1 MVHDMGHGAGAGEKA
16 QGMSQGGQSTQITHI
31 DRAKVI
37 AAVATVVGFAA
48 VFGLD
53 AAVVTGAGPAY
64 IAMSTGVAVF
74 CICVLW
80 ASTSLAPLSALAESA
95 RHVAEGDLT
104 ARVDLGPQPE
114 LKEVSEAFN
123 AMAAMM
129 QERTDDLQ
137 KKVDELTTLYETSRA
152 LGSTLDL
159 DTLLDS
165 TLDAAMRSFSVDSG
179 YLVLK
184 DPNSSD
190 LRLRAWRG
198 VADVAPD
205 DRAVRSS
212 MSEWVVRQ
220 GRPLIFNPA
229 SASDDAGNIDSITGA
244 LAAVCVPLHAADGVI
259 GAIAVGSRDP
269 HARFTGDDVRLLS
282 TIANHLTV
290 AIGNTELYASL
301 QDAYLATVRSLAAAV
316 DAKEPYMRGH
326 SERVAVY
333 ARATAERLGLSHDQ
347 RTALEMAAYL
357 HDIGKIGISGAILRK
372 PGPLSEEEILT
383 MRHHPLIGANILR
396 PVVFPWSIAP
406 VVRHHHERYDGSG
419 YPAGL
424 RGEEIPILAR
434 VLAVTD
440 AYEAMVSDR
449 PYRKSLTSAGAM
461 DELRRCSGTYFDP
474 RVVDALVDV
483 INESDLD
490 EIPLEPRGE
499 QVDRYEARAV
509 FVSVVDG
516 MLGAFR
522 RLGGPRLTAN
532 LEMSVT
538 QWLSANQ
545 PAFSVN
551 SGHVSARWELL
562 ADPAEE
568 LAAMRTTVWQLGEF
582 MAAVTGRSL
591 VEHFY
596 IETVDGLTER
606 LRIAAVELS
615 LYGRS

>member
-1 MVHDMGHGAGAGEKA
+1 MSPDTTGTRLDRSKA
-16 QGMSQGGQSTQITHI
+16 AS
-31 DRAKVI
+31 
-37 AAVATVVGFAA
+37 AVATVVGFLA

-53 AAVVTGAGPAY
+53 YAVVARSGPLF
-64 IAMSTGVAVF
+64 IATTTGVAVF
-74 CICVLW
+74 AIFVLW
-80 ASTSLAPLSALAESA
+80 ANASLTPLSKLAESA
-95 RHVAEGDLT
+95 RRVADGDLGE
-104 ARVDLGPQPE
+104 RVDLGSQPE
-114 LKEVSEAFN
+114 MIELSQAFN
-123 AMAAMM
+123 DMAATM
-129 QERTDDLQ
+129 QQRTEDLTQ
-137 KKVDELTTLYETSRA
+137 KVDELTTLYETSRA

-165 TLDAAMRSFSVDSG
+165 TLDAAMRSFAVDSG

-184 DPNSSD
+184 DPGSSD
-190 LRLRAWRG
+190 LRLKAWRG

-205 DRAVRSS
+205 DRAVRAS

-220 GRPLIFNPA
+220 GRPLIFNPGA
-229 SASDDAGNIDSITGA
+229 ADEASDNIDSITGA
-244 LAAVCVPLHAADGVI
+244 LAAVCVPLHSADGVI
-259 GAIAVGSRDP
+259 GAIAVGSRDRE
-269 HARFTGDDVRLLS
+269 ARFTGDDVRLLS

-301 QDAYLATVRSLAAAV
+301 QEAYLATVRSLAAAV

-357 HDIGKIGISGAILRK
+357 HDIGKIGIRGQILRK
-372 PGPLSEEEILT
+372 PGPLDEEEIRT

-396 PVVFPWSIAP
+396 PVVFPWPIAA

-434 VLAVTD
+434 VLSVAD

-449 PYRKSLTSAGAM
+449 PYRKSVSSDDAVA
-461 DELRRCSGTYFDP
+461 ELRRCAGTYFDP
-474 RVVDALVDV
+474 RVVEALAQVLEESDV
-483 INESDLD
+483 IDLQTD
-490 EIPLEPRGE
+490 PTGAE
-499 QVDRYEARAV
+499 VDRYEARAV
-509 FVSVVDG
+509 FVSVTDG

-532 LEMSVT
+532 LESSMT
-538 QWLSANQ
+538 QWLSGHQ
-545 PAFSVN
+545 PSFSLG
-551 SGHVSARWELL
+551 SGHVSVRWEQFLEP
-562 ADPAEE
+562 ADE
-568 LAAMRTTVWQLGEF
+568 LAAMYAVLGQLGEL
-582 MAAVTGRSL
+582 MASVTGRSL

-596 IETVDGLTER
+596 IEAVDSLTER
-606 LRIAAVELS
+606 LRVAAVELE
-615 LYGRS
+615 LFKRV